1 MWRSLWA
8 RMVKQL
14 GSSGG
19 SGAPALAQPPAQP
32 PAQPAAAAALSTAAA
47 PGGIRKKAKRP
58 KAKTQA
64 TSVRRDELVIFGLG
78 NGEPHLLLR
87 TNWWPPTDLTAVGE
101 EYTTTRHNAGFLGAR
116 LPTTCWHCGV
126 C

>member
-1 MWRSLWA
+1 MRRSLWA

-19 SGAPALAQPPAQP
+19 SGGAPTLAQPPAQP

-78 NGEPHLLLR
+78 NGEPHLFLR
-87 TNWWPPTDLTAVGE
+87 TELVAP
-101 EYTTTRHNAGFLGAR
+101 H
-116 LPTTCWHCGV
+116 
-126 C
+126 

>member
-1 MWRSLWA
+1 MRRSLWG

-64 TSVRRDELVIFGLG
+64 TPVRRDELVIFGLG
-78 NGEPHLLLR
+78 NGEPHSSSGPR
-87 TNWWPPTDLTAVGE
+87 
-101 EYTTTRHNAGFLGAR
+101 
-116 LPTTCWHCGV
+116 
-126 C
+126 

>member
-1 MWRSLWA
+1 MRRSLWA

-19 SGAPALAQPPAQP
+19 SGGAPTSTLAQPPAQP
-32 PAQPAAAAALSTAAA
+32 PAQPVAAAAALSTAAA

-87 TNWWPPTDLTAVGE
+87 TELMAP
-101 EYTTTRHNAGFLGAR
+101 H
-116 LPTTCWHCGV
+116 
-126 C
+126 